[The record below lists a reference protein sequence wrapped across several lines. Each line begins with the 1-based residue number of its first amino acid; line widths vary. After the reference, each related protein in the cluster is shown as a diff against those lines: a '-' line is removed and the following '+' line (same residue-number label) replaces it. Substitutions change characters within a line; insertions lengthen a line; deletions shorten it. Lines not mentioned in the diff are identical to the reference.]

1 MPKLSVIVPF
11 SSAEPH
17 LAECLGSIAGQ
28 TLTDHEVLL
37 VPLTGGLGAAEVVDD
52 EDGTA
57 DEGTEVADDD
67 ALAVARSFA
76 ERDGRFRLLDAAD
89 GVGPARDAGAR
100 AATGTY
106 LTFPSA
112 DDRVPA
118 YAYDRMVTG
127 LDGSGSDFATGN
139 VFRFNELGARSS
151 AWYARTFNANATGAH
166 IGERGDLVRDRL
178 VGNKVWRTSF
188 WSSSGITF
196 GSDGG
201 AESALMV
208 RGHFAARA
216 VDMHAAPIYTWR
228 DTPPGAIQA
237 LTAAEVTSVFD
248 QVTDLDRYLAT
259 HHRPEDRRLWRETAL
274 RTDLW
279 RLITSLDEADDAA
292 RARFLDLAVPF
303 LATVDPEI
311 MNSLPVLRR
320 LDWYLVARRMMPQLE
335 EVLIF
340 QKSVELKKAR
350 AVRHGLRYYADYPY
364 LDDPEVGIPRRVY
377 RLDEELS
384 VRQKTE
390 SIVWQ
395 DGRLVIGGRA
405 GIRFLRSGR
414 RWQQQMVAFLI
425 DPRTRHRTPLP
436 IKVRRAAEY
445 RLPDS
450 PKAARHDW
458 GGFEI
463 TVDPEKL
470 RLDGQWRDTRWQ
482 VELMIINRGLV
493 RRHIIGNPVA
503 GPPRRPDY
511 HEVQAGTWIRP
522 DWEDGKLVI
531 DVERLPFEVTGHTM
545 DGGDLVLTGP
555 SATAADVRAM
565 RVTWRDGG
573 VGDDYP
579 VEIDGPEFRVRLDAR
594 RLLHDAEIAETLYNE
609 SAHALTWTVLAVYKD
624 GSTRRVAM
632 PRSCGDGRYDV
643 ADRQVTLQRTVTG
656 HLRLGTGRP
665 TPIVSGAAWKDR
677 TLHLEI
683 DYELAAGARPELVL
697 KARGRN
703 EEHVFPL
710 EPAPAEGAG
719 HRLTAAF
726 APPAVRSHAGVLPLP
741 SGTYELLVRVLHGGT
756 SHERSASGG
765 AEHVENPGDIRA
777 QLDHDFLRRLP
788 LERVEGHREFTLNA
802 SGHDI
807 PVLTV
812 TGDLLPEERGT
823 YAQEQLR
830 EVFYPAMRG
839 EPVHERMYFD
849 SFTGRQF
856 SDSPRAIYE
865 ELRRRGVTYPAEW
878 LVRDGQVA
886 LPDDVTTVRHTG
898 RPYYESLARSAYIVT
913 NSRLPQWFTRREGQT
928 VLQTWHGSMLKRIGF
943 DIEKIRGK
951 SRDYHEKL
959 AHEVAQW
966 DYLVSPSPWA
976 TPILRQAFRFDGEIL
991 ETGYPRNDI
1000 FYAPDRHE
1008 IAARTRRALGLPA
1021 DKKVIM
1027 YAPTWRDNKFYSR
1040 GKYKL
1045 DLRLDLER
1053 AYERLGDEYV
1063 LMVRRHPWVV
1073 DRVPR
1078 AGRDFV
1084 YDVSTYPEIMDLFLI
1099 TDVLVTDYSSL
1110 MFDFANTGRPILFFT
1125 YDMAEYRDNLRGF
1138 YFDFEETAPGPL
1150 LETSDDLIEAI
1161 GDVDA
1166 VAAAHADRYAKFVA
1180 QFCPLDDGKAA
1191 ARVVDRALGHL
1202 R

>member
-1 MPKLSVIVPF
+1 VPKLSVIVPF
-11 SSAEPH
+11 SSAEPY
-17 LAECLGSIAGQ
+17 LAECLGSIADQ
-28 TLTDHEVLL
+28 TLTDLEVLL
-37 VPLTGGLGAAEVVDD
+37 VPLTGGLGAAGVGDE
-52 EDGTA
+52 EDGAA
-57 DEGTEVADDD
+57 DEGTDVADDD
-67 ALAVARSFA
+67 ALAVARSLA
-76 ERDGRFRLLDAAD
+76 ERDPRFRLLDAAD

-100 AATGTY
+100 AAAGTY
-106 LTFPSA
+106 LTFPAA

-118 YAYDRMVTG
+118 YAYARMVG
-127 LDGSGSDFATGN
+127 CLDDSGSDFATGN
-139 VFRFNELGARSS
+139 VFRFNELGARRS
-151 AWYARTFNANATGAH
+151 AWYARIFDENATRAH

-188 WSSSGITF
+188 WSGSGITF
-196 GSDGG
+196 GSDAG
-201 AESALMV
+201 AESTLMV
-208 RGHFAARA
+208 RAHFTARA
-216 VDMHAAPIYTWR
+216 VDLHAAPIYTWR
-228 DTPPGAIQA
+228 DAPPGGITA
-237 LTAAEVTSVFD
+237 LTAAEVTAVFD
-248 QVTDLDRYLAT
+248 QVTELDRFLSAN
-259 HHRPEDRRLWRETAL
+259 HRPADRAMWRETAL

-292 RARFLDLAVPF
+292 RARFLELAVPF

-311 MNSLPVLRR
+311 MNRLPVLRR
-320 LDWYLVARRMMPQLE
+320 LDWYLVARRMMAQLE
-335 EVLIF
+335 EVLTF
-340 QKSVELKKAR
+340 QKSVELRKAR
-350 AVRHGLRYYADYPY
+350 AIRHGLRYYAAYPY
-364 LDDPEVGIPRRVY
+364 LDDQTVGIPRRVY
-377 RLDEELS
+377 RLDDELS

-390 SIVWQ
+390 SIGWT
-395 DGRLVIGGRA
+395 DGNLVIRGRA

-414 RWQQQMVAFLI
+414 RWQQQMVAFLV
-425 DPRTRHRTPLP
+425 DPVKGRRTPLP

-445 RLPDS
+445 RLPDT

-463 TVDPEKL
+463 TIDPERL
-470 RLDGQWRDTRWQ
+470 RTDGQWRDTRWQ

-493 RRHIIGNPVA
+493 RRQILGNPVA

-511 HEVQAGTWIRP
+511 HEVTAGTWIRP
-522 DWEDGKLVI
+522 DWVNGKLVI
-531 DVERLPFEVTGHTM
+531 DVERLPFEVTGHAM
-545 DGGDLVLTGP
+545 DGDDLVLTGP
-555 SATAADVRAM
+555 AATAADVRAM
-565 RVTWRDGG
+565 RVTWRDGA
-573 VGDDYP
+573 VGGDYP
-579 VEIDGPEFRVRLDAR
+579 VQIDGAQFRVRIDAR
-594 RLLHDAEIAETLYNE
+594 RLLRDAEVAETLYNQ
-609 SAHALTWTVLAVYKD
+609 SAHALTWTVLAVRED

-643 ADRQVTLQRTVTG
+643 GSRRVTAMRTATG
-656 HLRLGTGRP
+656 HLRLETGRP
-665 TPIVSGAAWKDR
+665 APIISGGAWKDR
-677 TLHLEI
+677 TLRLDV
-683 DYELAAGARPELVL
+683 DYELATGARPELVL

-703 EEHVFPL
+703 EEHVFAL
-710 EPAPAEGAG
+710 EPAADGPE
-719 HRLTAAF
+719 HRLTVRF
-726 APPAVRSHAGVLPLP
+726 DPPAVHSHAGVLPLP
-741 SGTYELLVRVLHGGT
+741 SGAYELLVRTNAGGPDD
-756 SHERSASGG
+756 
-765 AEHVENPGDIRA
+765 PGDVRT

-788 LERVEGHREFTLNA
+788 LELQEGHRSFTLNA
-802 SGHDI
+802 SGHDV
-807 PVLTV
+807 PVLNV

-830 EVFYPAMRG
+830 EVVYPAMRK
-839 EPVHERMYFD
+839 EPVHERLYFD

-865 ELRRRGVTYPAEW
+865 ELRRRGVTYPAGW
-878 LVRDGQVA
+878 LVRDGQVD
-886 LPDDVTTVRHTG
+886 LPEDLDVVRHTG
-898 RPYYESLARSAYIVT
+898 RPYYENLARSAYLVT

-1000 FYAPDRHE
+1000 FFAPDRHE
-1008 IAARTRRALGLPA
+1008 TAERTRRVLGLPA

-1053 AYERLGDEYV
+1053 AYEKLGDEYV

-1078 AGRDFV
+1078 AGKDFV

-1110 MFDFANTGRPILFFT
+1110 MFDFANTGRPMLFFT
-1125 YDMAEYRDNLRGF
+1125 YDMTEYRDNLRGF

-1150 LETSDDLIEAI
+1150 LPTSDELIEAI
-1161 GDVDA
+1161 ADVDA
-1166 VAAAHADRYAKFVA
+1166 VAAAHTARYQAFVD

-1191 ARVVDRALGHL
+1191 ARVVDRALAHL